1 MSKRERA
8 GWQGERGIEAETVY
22 SFDRL
27 AKLTDC
33 VQTYC
38 LRKEREGARG
48 GGQPYKADCLASTT
62 KAKRR
67 SLTFSSLLPSF
78 SSYLS
83 VCLIAEIAR
92 CQLVHLSYKYTY
104 INT

>member
-38 LRKEREGARG
+38 LRTAREGARG
-48 GGQPYKADCLASTT
+48 EGNLI
-62 KAKRR
+62 R
-67 SLTFSSLLPSF
+67 
-78 SSYLS
+78 
-83 VCLIAEIAR
+83 LIA
-92 CQLVHLSYKYTY
+92 
-104 INT
+104 